1 MTKNQEDLMFE
12 IFNKVKSKGIKKEF
26 DKQLKRMRVQHKHK
40 YKETAERWEYA
51 YNKIKR

>member
-40 YKETAERWEYA
+40 YKETAERW
-51 YNKIKR
+51 